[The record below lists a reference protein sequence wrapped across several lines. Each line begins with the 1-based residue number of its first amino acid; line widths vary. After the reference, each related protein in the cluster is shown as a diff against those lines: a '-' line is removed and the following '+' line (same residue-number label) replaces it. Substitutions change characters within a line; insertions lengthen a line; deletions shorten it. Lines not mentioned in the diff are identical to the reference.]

1 MYIRGAELL
10 TNNLNSESLILVDL
24 ESDTNLAH
32 TTQTTEKVSKDSDDT
47 SIKVHIPLMLTLYSF
62 ASPKNF
68 VDFSTAEKF
77 IYIGC
82 MRANT
87 KKDVKKNGD
96 FTFENTKEIN
106 LKGFNIDLQKVRI
119 SCLTLKK

>member
-1 MYIRGAELL
+1 MYIRGAEML
-10 TNNLNSESLILVDL
+10 TSNLNSESLMLVDL
-24 ESDTNLAH
+24 ESDASLAH
-32 TTQTTEKVSKDSDDT
+32 YIHTQMTSTTSSKDSDDT
-47 SIKVHIPLMLTLYSF
+47 SIKVQMPLLLTLYSF

-106 LKGFNIDLQKVRI
+106 LKGFNIDLQKV
-119 SCLTLKK
+119 SKYFL